1 MEFVNPGFLYGLFAV
16 AIPILIHL
24 FNFRRFKKVY
34 FTNVKF
40 IRELKKQTQK
50 QSRLK
55 HLLILLMRILAIVAL
70 VMAFSQ
76 PFIPQSGNIIK
87 PDKQNALSI
96 YIDNSFS
103 MQAESE
109 QSMLLENAKEKA
121 RDITS
126 VFKTSDVFQLLTND
140 FKGKHQYFMSREE
153 FLNMLDEVQ
162 VSPVVRSIPEI
173 ISHQSEFLKDQE
185 NATKSI
191 FIISDFQKSILQLPI
206 NIVDSSLNIY
216 FIPLKVINAN
226 NLSID
231 SCWFTSPVQQ
241 INQQVE
247 LIVRIRNYSDQN
259 FEKIPLKLSINDQQ
273 KALASFDILAGSV
286 MDIPLSYTNH
296 YSGIQFGDLEI
307 SDYPISF
314 DDHLYF
320 SYNVSAVN
328 RILSVNGKETNTYLK
343 SLFQNDTAFV
353 FENVMLGNIDYSLL
367 SNFNLIILNDLDQ
380 IPSGLIQQIEMFVR
394 NGGSLVVLPSD
405 NIEINNYSDFLSSFG
420 HTTYISKDTSDTDIS
435 YLNLQHPLY
444 HDVFD
449 EFPEN
454 IDLPHVFKSWII
466 SRQTKIARETLLEMQ
481 NGNAFLSLLEYGKG
495 QVFLFAVPL
504 NAEFS
509 NFPRHAIFVPTFYKI
524 AATGILTDQLYY
536 TIGDPEPVQVNNI
549 SLQGDAVFKINS
561 NISDFEFIPGH
572 RSINSHIDIY
582 PHDQINLAANYSM
595 YHNEEI
601 LKGLSFNYDRTE
613 SDMSF
618 YTTEELEAYLS
629 DTGNT
634 SVMIIKG
641 DETPFVQTLKALS
654 QGVHLW
660 RWFIL
665 LALMFLAIE
674 VILLRFWK

>member
-1 MEFVNPGFLYGLFAV
+1 MEFVNPGFLYGLFAI

-40 IRELKKQTQK
+40 IRELKQQTQK
-50 QSRLK
+50 QSKLK
-55 HLLILLMRILAIVAL
+55 HLLVLLMRVLAIVSL
-70 VMAFSQ
+70 VLAFAQ
-76 PFIPQSGNIIK
+76 PYIPQAENVIK
-87 PDKQNALSI
+87 PNEQNALSI

-109 QSMLLENAKEKA
+109 QSILLENAKEKA
-121 RDITS
+121 RDVAS

-140 FKGKHQYFMSREE
+140 FEGKHQHFMSKEE
-153 FLNMLDEVQ
+153 FLSMLDEVQ
-162 VSPVVRSIPEI
+162 VSPVVRSIPEV
-173 ISHQSEFLKDQE
+173 ISHQSEFLMDQE
-185 NATKSI
+185 TVMRSI
-191 FIISDFQKSILQLPI
+191 FIISDFQKSILHEPI
-206 NIVDSSLNIY
+206 NTVDSNLNIY

-247 LIVRIRNYSDQN
+247 LNVRIMNYSDQN
-259 FEKIPLKLSINDQQ
+259 FEKIPLKLSVNNQQ
-273 KALASFDILAGSV
+273 KALASFDIQSGSSV
-286 MDIPLSYTNH
+286 DIPLSYTNH
-296 YSGIQFGDLEI
+296 NSGIQFGDLEI
-307 SDYPISF
+307 TDYPISF
-314 DDHLYF
+314 DDHFYF
-320 SYNVSAVN
+320 SYNVSSVN
-328 RILSVNGKETNTYLK
+328 KILSVNGREINTYLK

-353 FENVMLGNIDYSLL
+353 FKNVLLGNIDYSSL
-367 SNFNLIILNDLDQ
+367 SNFNLIIFNELDQ
-380 IPSGLIQQIEMFVR
+380 VPSGLMQQIEIFVK

-405 NIEINNYSDFLSSFG
+405 NIVIDNYGTFLSSFG
-420 HTTYISKDTSDTDIS
+420 HTTYLSKDTSDTDIS

-444 HDVFD
+444 NDVFD
-449 EFPEN
+449 EFPKN
-454 IDLPHVFKSWII
+454 IDLPHVFISWVI
-466 SRQTKIARETLLEMQ
+466 SHQTKNTRETLLEMQ
-481 NGNAFLSLLEYGKG
+481 NGNAFLSLLEYKKG

-536 TIGDPEPVQVNNI
+536 TIGDSEPLQVNSI
-549 SLQGDAVFKINS
+549 SMQGDAVFTIKS
-561 NISDFEFIPGH
+561 NISDFEVIPEH
-572 RSINSHIDIY
+572 RSVNSHIDIFL
-582 PHDQINLAANYSM
+582 HDQIELATNYSL

-613 SDMSF
+613 SDMTF
-618 YTTEELEAYLS
+618 YSTEELEAYLY

-641 DETPFVQTLKALS
+641 GETPFVQTLKALS

-665 LALMFLAIE
+665 LALLFLGFE
-674 VILLRFWK
+674 VLLLRFW